1 LSEALPL
8 ASLAMLASASL
19 HAVMGLLTKRAED
32 RLTFRAVMMLA
43 GAVFY
48 LPIILLNPF
57 PDWEVWRF
65 LLIGAV
71 LHWIFQMAM
80 IAAYE
85 RGDMGLVYPVMR
97 GGAPALAAIAALAF
111 LGESLSTWE
120 ILGLAIASLA
130 VLGFGWPEK
139 GGAPKLAALGFAA
152 IAAMMTA
159 LYSVNDAAGA
169 RAAGNPLVYVGW
181 FLIVT
186 SIPITATAA
195 IRRGRALPGL
205 IRQELR
211 WGTVAAIFGSGSYGF
226 ALYAFSAAPV
236 GPMSAL
242 RETSVVFGALLAAW
256 VLKEPFGPR
265 RIALAIL
272 LAFGLVVM
280 RMMST

>member
-1 LSEALPL
+1 MSEALHL

-19 HAVMGLLTKRAED
+19 HAVMGLLTKRAGD

-48 LPIILLNPF
+48 LPFVLSNPF
-57 PDWEVWRF
+57 PGWDVWRF
-65 LLIGAV
+65 LLLGAV
-71 LHWIFQMAM
+71 LHWTFQMAM
-80 IAAYE
+80 IAAFE

-97 GGAPALAAIAALAF
+97 GAAPAMAAIAALAF
-111 LGESLSTWE
+111 LGESLSLWE
-120 ILGLAIASLA
+120 VAGLAIASTA

-152 IAAMMTA
+152 IAAVMTA
-159 LYSVNDAAGA
+159 LYTVNDTAGA
-169 RAAGNPLVYVGW
+169 RQAGDPLLYVGW
-181 FLIVT
+181 SLIVA
-186 SIPITATAA
+186 SVPILATAA

-205 IRQELR
+205 MRQELR
-211 WGTVAAIFGSGSYGF
+211 WGAVAAVFGSGSYGF
-226 ALYAFSAAPV
+226 AMYALSNAPV

-256 VLKEPFGPR
+256 VLKEPFGLR